1 MQTTT
6 SRFTQIG
13 DWIFEVKMVRALRV
27 KQFGEPYTG
36 TANLMLTGD
45 SVYIDTQMTREGD
58 SFTKVDSLAF
68 YKFCQM
74 LELKQLNYDKIKN
87 GQRVSKT
94 VEVAQAP
101 LHHSHLS
108 VAYSK

>member
-1 MQTTT
+1 METMT
-6 SRFTQIG
+6 SRYTQIG

-27 KQFGEPYTG
+27 KNYGDPYTG
-36 TANLMLTGD
+36 TANLTLTGD
-45 SVYIDTQMTREGD
+45 SVYIDTQMTKDGDNFSRVD
-58 SFTKVDSLAF
+58 SFAF

-74 LELKQLNYDKIKN
+74 LELKQMNYDKIRN

-94 VEVAQAP
+94 VEVADTR
-101 LHHSHLS
+101 LRHSHLT

>member
-1 MQTTT
+1 METMT
-6 SRFTQIG
+6 SRYTQIG

-27 KQFGEPYTG
+27 ENYGDPYTG
-36 TANLMLTGD
+36 TASLTVNGD

-58 SFTKVDSLAF
+58 NFSRVDFFAF

-74 LELKQLNYDKIKN
+74 LDAKEVYYDKIRN

-94 VEVAQAP
+94 VEIADTHAR
-101 LHHSHLS
+101 HSHLK